1 MKKIII
7 TGGKGFFGSRF
18 LKMWEKKY
26 RVLTPGSKELDVTDE
41 KIVNAYLLKERPDYV
56 IHAAAIPDQQYCIE
70 HPQRARA
77 VNVDGAIN
85 VAKACKKINAKLVF
99 ISTEQVFNGSKE
111 AGPYSEESEPC
122 PNTVYGENKLEVEN
136 RLPDILQE
144 YWIVRFTWL
153 FGLPE
158 RDCALG
164 SNILWDTIQSLLA
177 GKTITTTHYE
187 YRGMS
192 DVKEI
197 CINLEKLFS
206 APYGIYHFGSI
217 NDLGRY
223 DVVKYIMELLGVD
236 QQIIEDRLISDDSH
250 YTKDDPRDLRL
261 DTTKA
266 TQAGL
271 IFMPTKEAIKNCL
284 LEFGIIK

>member
-1 MKKIII
+1 MKKIVI

-18 LKMWEKKY
+18 QKMWERKY
-26 RVLTPGSKELDVTDE
+26 QVLTPGSKELDVTNE
-41 KIVNAYLLKERPDYV
+41 KVVNEYLLKERPDYV
-56 IHAAAIPDQQYCIE
+56 IHAAAIPNQQYCIE

-85 VAKACKKINAKLVF
+85 VAKACKKFNAKLVF
-99 ISTEQVFNGSKE
+99 ISTEQIFNGSKE
-111 AGPYSEESEPC
+111 AGPYNEESEPC

-136 RLPDILQE
+136 KLPAIIQE
-144 YWIVRFTWL
+144 CWIVRFTWL

-158 RDCALG
+158 RNCVSG
-164 SNILWDTIQSLLA
+164 SNILWDTVQSLIQ

-192 DVKEI
+192 DIKEI

-206 APYGIYHFGSI
+206 LPYGIYHFGSV

-223 DVVKYIMELLGVD
+223 DVVKYIMELLK
-236 QQIIEDRLISDDSH
+236 I
-250 YTKDDPRDLRL
+250 
-261 DTTKA
+261 
-266 TQAGL
+266 
-271 IFMPTKEAIKNCL
+271 N
-284 LEFGIIK
+284 